1 MIFSARKEDVIVDED
16 TMRIV
21 RIDVRPTQS
30 EKKDKMQHN
39 APEVIKDAMMVF
51 NEQIHESS
59 EGERERNENS
69 RDH

>member
-1 MIFSARKEDVIVDED
+1 MIFSARKVDAIVDED
-16 TMRIV
+16 TMGIV
-21 RIDVRPTQS
+21 RIDVRPTQI

-39 APEVIKDAMMVF
+39 APVVIKDAMMVF
-51 NEQIHESS
+51 DEQSYEPS